1 MRLLVIVFS
10 LTFCSCASIAIG
22 AAKPKKANPVQ
33 SEQSKAAND
42 FFWVALHGGKYEALP
57 EVIETLQRAY
67 LADPFDAITT
77 AHLGFAHIWA
87 AAERTRLEP
96 IPATVTDHLLLSQRY
111 FAEAVEMTGDPRFV
125 GFLAGAELAN
135 GSIHKDERLLRQ
147 GYFRM
152 KDAVAAYPEFNLF
165 SRGYS
170 ASSAAVDSER
180 FKQGLEDMWSNVAFC
195 FGDEVHRDNPDY
207 TKVMSSETQV
217 GPKRVCWNGWIA
229 PHNHEGFA
237 LNLGDML
244 VKAGDLKA
252 ARRMY
257 ENAKLSK
264 TYAQWPYRD
273 LLEQR
278 LAQLDENA
286 VLFRK
291 PTDEV
296 PKERR
301 MMFSSGANC
310 SGCHADDPGKA
321 VSAR

>member
-1 MRLLVIVFS
+1 MKALAALGLLLAS
-10 LTFCSCASIAIG
+10 SCASIAIN
-22 AAKPKKANPVQ
+22 AAPPKQANPVQ
-33 SEQSKAAND
+33 SAQSKAAND
-42 FFWVALHGGKYEALP
+42 LFWDALHGGKYEALP
-57 EVIETLQRAY
+57 DVIEQLQRAY
-67 LADPFDAITT
+67 LADPMDAITT

-87 AAERTRLEP
+87 AAERTRLDP

-111 FAEAVEMTGDPRFV
+111 FAEAVEMTGDPRFL

-135 GSIHKDERLLRQ
+135 GTIHKDQRLIRQ

-152 KDAVAAYPEFNLF
+152 KDAVAQFPEFNLF

-170 ASSAAVDSER
+170 ASSAAWDSER
-180 FKQGLEDMWSNVAFC
+180 FRGGLDDMWKNVEFC
-195 FGDEVHRDNPDY
+195 FDGKVTRADPDY
-207 TKVMSSETQV
+207 TPVMAMQTQT
-217 GPKRVCWNGWIA
+217 GPKRVCWNNWIA

-244 VKAGDLKA
+244 VKAGDAKA

-257 ENAKLSK
+257 ENAKLSS
-264 TYAQWPYRD
+264 TYAQWPYRA

-278 LAQLDENA
+278 LAQLDENL

-291 PTDEV
+291 PAEEV

-301 MMFSSGANC
+301 MMFSSSANC
-310 SGCHADDPGKA
+310 GACHESGG
-321 VSAR
+321 